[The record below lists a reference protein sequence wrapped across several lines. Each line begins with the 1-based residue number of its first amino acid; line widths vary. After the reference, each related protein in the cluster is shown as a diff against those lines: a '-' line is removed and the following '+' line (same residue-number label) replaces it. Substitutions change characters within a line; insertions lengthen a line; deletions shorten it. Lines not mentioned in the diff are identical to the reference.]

1 MLYGGSIS
9 KNPCRSY
16 NYNIHILGF
25 VSLFIVVITHHN
37 LATCTNVSWPDIQ
50 GMPSIYYRSFLLK
63 LLLRCEQSESVI
75 ESLNDMLASWRDQPK
90 LQVQTMVLF
99 MDCHKVMVL
108 SVLMIVKVASVVI
121 PSWMRSGQ
129 LKQCLHV
136 NTHNRTILIW
146 FCCLSENQSALVFN
160 TMSSSFSLY
169 FVIDV
174 FLYQSCNMVRSRK
187 LWLDFRVFML
197 WR

>member
-9 KNPCRSY
+9 KNHCRSY
-16 NYNIHILGF
+16 KYNIHILGF

-50 GMPSIYYRSFLLK
+50 GMLSIYYRSFLLK

-129 LKQCLHV
+129 LKQCLPV
-136 NTHNRTILIW
+136 NPYSWTILIW
-146 FCCLSENQSALVFN
+146 FCCLSENQSASVFN
-160 TMSSSFSLY
+160 DIRFLTLFCDWCFSVQIMQHGEVLQALNG
-169 FVIDV
+169 F
-174 FLYQSCNMVRSRK
+174 
-187 LWLDFRVFML
+187 
-197 WR
+197 